1 MLLLK
6 FKSQAEQASKSAYRK
21 TKQMPLWLKLSLL
34 TVITGLLAWGGH
46 ALWQQL
52 QTKEDDTKTIRVKV
66 GKAVVRI
73 DATGVIKPVSSVKIS
88 PKTTTIVKRLL
99 VKQGQFVHK
108 GELLA
113 LMDDSNIKGQLQAA
127 QGAYFVAKANFEKM
141 QHGNRPEEILDSRSK
156 FVHAQSSV
164 MHSQNNVKKVES
176 LVQATQAQVIRDM
189 TNAKRFVDL
198 ALQGAVSDQQR
209 LDAVTQEEVS
219 KATLIGHKQELEQA
233 LATLAQSRASLE
245 SAKQQLHMM
254 SAGYRIEDINAAR
267 NTLLQ
272 AEGNLKYLE
281 SQLADTRILA
291 PFDGVITQKY
301 ADEGAIVTPTAA
313 STSLSA
319 TSSSILSL
327 AGVLELVASVSEAD
341 INNIKPGQEVEIIA
355 TSTPNQTFHGKVTLI
370 APEAIVTQN
379 VTTFEVHTSI
389 DDDQKHQLLSGMNVN
404 AKFKAGQLDKAL
416 LVPTVCIVSKLGGT
430 GVMVPGKDG
439 KPEFTKVKIGPTAD
453 IETVIEDG
461 LKAGDKVII
470 SLSQKELEELGYI
483 DENMWGSSDK
493 SKKKKSKIP
502 RGLGK

>member
-1 MLLLK
+1 MLLQK
-6 FKSQAEQASKSAYRK
+6 FTKQAQQASKSAYGK
-21 TKQMPLWLKLSLL
+21 TRALPTWLKLSLL
-34 TVITGLLAWGGH
+34 VITTGLIAWGGYS
-46 ALWQQL
+46 LWQQSQL
-52 QTKEDDTKTIRVKV
+52 KTEDSKTIRVKV
-66 GKAVVRI
+66 GQAVVRI
-73 DATGVIKPVSSVKIS
+73 DATGVIKPTSSVKIS

-127 QGAYFVAKANFEKM
+127 QGAYLVAKVNFEKM
-141 QHGNRPEEILDSRSK
+141 QHGNRPEEILDAK
-156 FVHAQSSV
+156 AKLEHAQSLV
-164 MHSQNNVKKVES
+164 MHSQNNVKKVEA
-176 LVQATQAQVIRDM
+176 LVQATQAQVIRDT
-189 TNAKRFVDL
+189 TNAKRLVDL

-233 LATLAQSRASLE
+233 IATLAQSKASLE

-313 STSLSA
+313 STTLSA

-355 TSTPNQTFHGKVTLI
+355 TASPNQTFHGKVTLI
-370 APEAIVTQN
+370 APEAVVTQN
-379 VTTFEVHTSI
+379 VTTFEVHASI
-389 DDDQKHQLLSGMNVN
+389 DDDPKHQLLSGMNVN
-404 AKFKAGQLDKAL
+404 AKFKAGQLDNAL

-439 KPEFTKVKIGPTAD
+439 KPEFVKVKIGPTAD
-453 IETVIEDG
+453 IETVIENG
-461 LKAGDKVII
+461 LKAGDRVII

-483 DENMWGSSDK
+483 DENMWGEK

-502 RGLGK
+502 KGLGK